1 MHPQPFIIFLL
12 FCLGNSAAYSQ
23 GEALSPR
30 TANYDIQVRLDTAE
44 KKIHGHQELLWNNP
58 SADTVRELQYHL
70 YLNAFRNTEST
81 FMREAGGFGF
91 MIDAM
96 KENCGWSWVEVES
109 IRDEYGNDLSQQ
121 MEFIAPDD
129 GNVDDQT
136 VLRVPLSRPVMP
148 GGSIKVELEWV
159 AKIPRAAVRTG
170 YNRDYY
176 FMAQWFPK
184 VGVYEPAGMRFAE
197 KGQWNCHQYH
207 AEGEYYSDFG
217 VYQVDITAPEG
228 FTVGAS
234 GVLKGS
240 KEQNG
245 EKTWS
250 FRAEDVIDF
259 TWAASP
265 FFREIKETYNDI
277 QLHLLAYPYHEH
289 LAERYFKAIQ
299 FAIDFCEARF
309 GKYPY
314 PGLTV
319 IDPPFHGM
327 FSSAMEYPTLISTA
341 NLCFLP
347 EGVKTSELLLVHEF
361 VHQYFMQ
368 MVASNEQEEPWLD
381 EGITNYYE
389 ARIMD
394 ELFGRQSSTV
404 DWMGFR
410 FGNMESNR
418 VDFLGMD
425 NPKISDNTPFSWQ
438 FPEGSGHPISYN
450 KTTLWLRTLEGLVG
464 TETLDEIMRAY
475 FQRWRFRHPCRTDF
489 ITVANE
495 VVHRKYGG
503 RFGENLDWFFD
514 QVLYG
519 TDLCDYALS
528 SISNTPIRPP
538 AGFLEGTEDCVRP
551 EAESAIVYRS
561 KAVVYRLEGLYFPI
575 EVQVTFEDGKT
586 ITEHWD
592 GRERSKEFTYEGPV
606 KVIAAEIDP
615 ERKIYLD
622 KNFINNSLSLQPQ
635 KTGKRKFFVQFLLW
649 MQNAM
654 QSLSMLV

>member
-1 MHPQPFIIFLL
+1 MHQQLLIL
-12 FCLGNSAAYSQ
+12 FCLSLSGGSPAFSQ
-23 GEALSPR
+23 PSPLSPR
-30 TANYDIQVRLDTAE
+30 TASYDIQVRLDTAE
-44 KKIHGHQELLWNNP
+44 KKIYGKQVLLWNNP

-81 FMREAGGFGF
+81 FMQEAGNFGF
-91 MIDAM
+91 LADAL
-96 KENCGWSWVEVES
+96 KESCGWSWVEITS
-109 IRDEYGNDLSQQ
+109 LQDEYGNGLSLQ
-121 MEFIAPDD
+121 MEYIAPDD
-129 GNVDDQT
+129 GNADDRT
-136 VLRVPLSRPVMP
+136 VLRVPLPRPVLP
-148 GGSIKVELEWV
+148 GGAIRVEMGWV
-159 AKIPRAAVRTG
+159 AKIPRAAIRTG
-170 YNRDYY
+170 YNQDYY

-197 KGQWNCHQYH
+197 KGRWNCHQYH

-217 VYQVDITAPEG
+217 LYEVDITVPEG
-228 FTVGAS
+228 FAVGAS
-234 GVLKGS
+234 GVQKGI
-240 KEQNG
+240 KKQEG
-245 EKTWS
+245 TRTWS

-265 FFREIKETYNDI
+265 HFKEMEETHKGI
-277 QLHLLAYPYHEH
+277 QIRMLAYPYHEH
-289 LAERYFKAIQ
+289 LAERYFKAIR
-299 FAIDFCEARF
+299 FAIDFCASRF
-309 GKYPY
+309 GEYPY
-314 PGLTV
+314 PGLTI

-347 EGVKTSELLLVHEF
+347 ESVRTSELLLVHEF

-404 DWMGFR
+404 DWLGFR

-418 VDFLGMD
+418 ADFFGMD
-425 NPKISDNTPFSWQ
+425 NPRISDHTPFSWQ
-438 FPEGSGHPISYN
+438 FPQGSGHSISYN
-450 KTTLWLRTLEGLVG
+450 KTTLWLRTLEGLLG
-464 TETLDEIMRAY
+464 TEMLDEIMRTY
-475 FQRWRFRHPCRTDF
+475 FQRWKFRHPCGRDF
-489 ITVANE
+489 IAVANE
-495 VVHRKYGG
+495 VAQQKS
-503 RFGENLDWFFD
+503 GENLDWFFD

-519 TDLCDYALS
+519 TDLCDYAIA
-528 SISNTPIRPP
+528 SITNTPIQPP
-538 AGFLEGTEDCVRP
+538 AGIFEDTEDCIRP
-551 EAESAIVYRS
+551 EAGGKTRFRS
-561 KAVVYRLEGLYFPI
+561 KVIVHRLEGLHFPV
-575 EVQVTFEDGKT
+575 EVAIAFEDGQT

-592 GRERSKEFTYEGPV
+592 GKGRSKEFAYEGQARAV
-606 KVIAAEIDP
+606 SADVDP
-615 ERKIYLD
+615 GRKIYLD

-635 KTGKRKFFVQFLLW
+635 KAGVRKYALQFLLW

>member
-1 MHPQPFIIFLL
+1 MHQKILLL
-12 FCLGNSAAYSQ
+12 FCLFLSGGIPAFSQ
-23 GEALSPR
+23 GSPR

-44 KKIHGHQELLWNNP
+44 KKIYGRQVLLWNNP

-81 FMREAGGFGF
+81 FMQEAGGFGF
-91 MIDAM
+91 LIDALQ
-96 KENCGWSWVEVES
+96 ESCGWSWVEIKS
-109 IRDEYGNDLSQQ
+109 LKDEYGNDLSQE
-121 MEFIAPDD
+121 MEYIAPDD
-129 GNVDDQT
+129 GNANDRT
-136 VLRVPLSRPVMP
+136 VLRVPLPRPVLP
-148 GGSIKVELEWV
+148 GGAIRVEMDWV
-159 AKIPRAAVRTG
+159 TKIPRTAARTG

-217 VYQVDITAPEG
+217 VYAVDITVPAG

-234 GVLKGS
+234 GAMASVE
-240 KEQNG
+240 EQGN

-265 FFREIKETYNDI
+265 YFREIEETYDGI
-277 QLHLLAYPYHEH
+277 QIRMLAYPYHEH
-289 LAERYFKAIQ
+289 LAERYFRAIR
-299 FAIDFCEARF
+299 FAIDFCHSHF
-309 GKYPY
+309 GDYPY
-314 PGLTV
+314 PTLTV

-394 ELFGRQSSTV
+394 ELFGSQSSTV
-404 DWMGFR
+404 DWLGFR

-418 VDFLGMD
+418 ADFFGMN
-425 NPKISDNTPFSWQ
+425 NPKISDNSPFSWQ

-450 KTTLWLRTLEGLVG
+450 KTTLWLRTLQGLVG
-464 TETLDEIMRAY
+464 TETLDEIMHAY
-475 FQRWRFRHPCRTDF
+475 FQRWKFRHPCGPDF
-489 ITVANE
+489 IAVANE
-495 VVHRKYGG
+495 VVHAKYGN
-503 RFGENLDWFFD
+503 RFGQNLDWFFD

-519 TDLCDYALS
+519 TELCDYALA
-528 SISNTPIRPP
+528 SISNTPISAP
-538 AGFLEGTEDCVRP
+538 AGIFEDTEDCIRQ
-551 EAESAIVYRS
+551 EAAAAPQYRS
-561 KAVVYRLEGLYFPI
+561 SVIVHRLEGLCFPVDI
-575 EVQVTFEDGKT
+575 RVVFEDGQT
-586 ITEHWD
+586 LAEHWD
-592 GRERSKEFTYEGPV
+592 GKERSREFAYEGKG
-606 KVIAAEIDP
+606 KVVAAEVDP

-622 KNFINNSLSLQPQ
+622 KNFINNSRALQPQ
-635 KTGKRKFFVQFLLW
+635 KAGRRKYFVQFLFW
-649 MQNAM
+649 MQNTM